1 LDTSSGRVP
10 GRAPLA
16 HATLEAEN
24 TALKEELARERKQRI
39 ALNTRVRN
47 LNGELTAMRKWHD
60 TEMAKRGKMP
70 LGTFTAVVKCL
81 HPDERL
87 KRTPAQIDKACGLF
101 TQWKKSQDKGGA
113 R

>member
-1 LDTSSGRVP
+1 MP

-47 LNGELTAMRKWHD
+47 LNGEPHRHEK
-60 TEMAKRGKMP
+60 
-70 LGTFTAVVKCL
+70 V
-81 HPDERL
+81 
-87 KRTPAQIDKACGLF
+87 
-101 TQWKKSQDKGGA
+101 A
-113 R
+113 RHGDG